1 MASVSGA
8 STNLANAIKN
18 AGSGSGSGGSGGSG
32 SGSGSGSEKE
42 ASTEELK
49 TEPEERYHAINRQ
62 LEKQADLLDEID
74 ASTDRAYGK
83 SKLKLYQQQQ
93 EAINKEIEL
102 YNSKL
107 EEANTWL
114 EKDKATLD
122 AFGLD
127 IKYDADTDEIL
138 NYDEVEAAAQAK
150 YNAFMTT
157 WNSLSG
163 SQQEERQDELD
174 AMKKWYDSFTAAL
187 SQYEETLD
195 ERYDTVIKIQE
206 KTREALDNELT
217 QIEYKLEIKLDMKNA
232 LREVNELSQK
242 IAESYGDALTH
253 GLESLKIAN

>member
-1 MASVSGA
+1 
-8 STNLANAIKN
+8 
-18 AGSGSGSGGSGGSG
+18 
-32 SGSGSGSEKE
+32 
-42 ASTEELK
+42 
-49 TEPEERYHAINRQ
+49 
-62 LEKQADLLDEID
+62 
-74 ASTDRAYGK
+74 
-83 SKLKLYQQQQ
+83 
-93 EAINKEIEL
+93 
-102 YNSKL
+102 
-107 EEANTWL
+107 
-114 EKDKATLD
+114 LD

-174 AMKKWYDSFTAAL
+174 AMKEWYDSFTAAL

-217 QIEYKLEIKLDMKNA
+217 
-232 LREVNELSQK
+232 
-242 IAESYGDALTH
+242 
-253 GLESLKIAN
+253 